1 MQRSPRKSRIVVAKM
16 RSPTVPHFRLTD
28 RRINMMIDVQQRR
41 RFRWHKINDKND
53 RLAANRQI
61 TKSGMVLFIA

>member
-1 MQRSPRKSRIVVAKM
+1 M